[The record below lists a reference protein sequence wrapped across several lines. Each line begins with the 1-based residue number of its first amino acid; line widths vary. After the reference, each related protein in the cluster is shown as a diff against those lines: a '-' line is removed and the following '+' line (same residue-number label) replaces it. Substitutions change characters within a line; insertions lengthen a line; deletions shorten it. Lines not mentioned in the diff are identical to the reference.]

1 MKTKEKLST
10 KTSFCL
16 TERML
21 NRVQDA
27 ARKNEMSLSKF
38 CRMAILAM
46 LKRSEDF
53 EWIDTNE
60 DTLPGG
66 IHRPIGVVGGMHIEP
81 LSITYAGKEHGVSI
95 DASNSEA
102 RIDNIIGSTEDI
114 DTLQTVTPC

>member
-66 IHRPIGVVGGMHIEP
+66 IHRPIGVTDSGMHIEP
-81 LSITYAGKEHGVSI
+81 LSITYAGKEHGASI
-95 DASNSEA
+95 DASNSVA
-102 RIDNIIGSTEDI
+102 RIENMHGDCSLT
-114 DTLQTVTPC
+114 